1 MCSTLR
7 LGAWALV
14 GSIAPRPAVL
24 SFSRTFHMPFITDHA
39 PFPAPPPGGATFRTP
54 QGGES
59 RALVL
64 YVRPSY
70 EEALL
75 AVVRHYRWTHIYYV
89 YDSLDGKWVLA
100 IGPNSQSAGG
110 ADSLKT
116 KLFQF

>member
-1 MCSTLR
+1 MYIAVCSTLS
-7 LGAWALV
+7 LGIFALV
-14 GSIAPRPAVL
+14 GVTQRAASPTARAVIH

-39 PFPAPPPGGATFRTP
+39 PLHAPPPGGAALRTP
-54 QGGES
+54 KGGEA

-64 YVRPSY
+64 YVRPRY

-100 IGPNSQSAGG
+100 I
-110 ADSLKT
+110 
-116 KLFQF
+116 